1 MHKINES
8 KQRKQLLKDAK
19 KTGVATLD
27 EAQKTKV
34 TLTIEKSSAISSYTK
49 FLRKKGSTRS
59 YVHSTVSRKL
69 LSSQPLPTFDGGSK
83 SPPEAYQISTDISK
97 YKSFADIHKFSWD
110 HLLDVDR
117 MKMYVHKLENDSIG
131 PDGILSKLDDL
142 QTGVNYIMRVLPK
155 CNASQEGKQALE
167 RVQLWKSSF
176 QTKKVQHGKQKA
188 VREKDTAEE
197 DFRNM
202 RELINCAEG
211 VQRVNEIL

>member
-1 MHKINES
+1 MKKALRSVHTQSFREK
-8 KQRKQLLKDAK
+8 KDQQGH
-19 KTGVATLD
+19 THT
-27 EAQKTKV
+27 
-34 TLTIEKSSAISSYTK
+34 
-49 FLRKKGSTRS
+49 
-59 YVHSTVSRKL
+59 TVSRKL
-69 LSSQPLPTFDGGSK
+69 LSWQPLPTFDGGSK

-97 YKSFADIHKFSWD
+97 YLAFADIHKFSWD

-131 PDGILSKLDDL
+131 PDGILSKLDHL
-142 QTGVNYIMRVLPK
+142 QTGVKYIMRVLPK

-202 RELINCAEG
+202 RELVNCAAYEPA
-211 VQRVNEIL
+211 ILYLRQHTFLHTNLIGL